1 MPVTHVWT
9 PVPRSHWWKV
19 TRRWFLA
26 LTLIGALAG
35 CSLGASPTAS
45 PTTRA
50 STPAGQT
57 PTPRLPQGLATPTG
71 SERKVDSALL
81 DVLQTLQTQ
90 GRPAAEQQARDI
102 GLLSTNN
109 EVRLTLILANGDTKP
124 VADKVR
130 AMGGRVA
137 NSAGNMLDI
146 VVPLDTIFTYA
157 GSSGTN
163 FLQDLAAF
171 TAVTEVRVTPRPDT
185 EGLAFPPGT
194 TLDQVRTQLG
204 AIVSEGVAVSGADK
218 WQAAGITG
226 KGVKVG
232 IIDLGFAG
240 YEALLGNGLPSRVTA
255 KAFNASGTLYDNATE
270 IHGTAVAEIIHGMAP
285 DAELYLT
292 TIDTAADLMQAVR
305 WLVDEQ
311 RVQVISMSL
320 GWHLTRG
327 DGTGPYAEAVDYA
340 RSKGVLFVKS
350 AGNEAN
356 AHYTG
361 VYTDSDANGWDEFAP
376 GQETLRVQADS
387 STLTIDLTWDAWSGQ
402 PVNYD
407 LYVLRED
414 GTLVTSSRNDQGAG
428 KAPIEHI
435 HYPAKPGQIFL
446 IRIAEPGNAGRPVR
460 IDLFAKNSTLLDF
473 DTPASSISTPGDAK
487 GAFTV
492 GATQWKNDQLEPYSS
507 QGPTLDQRLKP
518 ELTGPTR
525 VSTVSYRKEG
535 STFAG
540 TSAAAPHVAG
550 AAALVFSATPN
561 ATADSVAQFL
571 ESRARDL
578 QAPGP
583 DNQTGYGRLQLGAP
597 PTTAPPGASPG
608 ASPGGTPGSA
618 PAPSPP
624 TPASTAPTSN
634 GPAFTDRF
642 ASPSSGLPNGGESRY
657 EGGKYLLAPNA
668 PNRAVWATYG
678 ATYTDFT
685 LEVTVQLDGPGGT
698 AGLVF
703 WQTASDDYFVFNVT
717 GDGYFQVARFERG
730 RWSSYL
736 PWAKSDTL
744 VGGGPIRLTVETRG
758 ATITVSANGKP
769 LGTTQARTPGS
780 GRVGLL
786 AATFTQPGL
795 VARFSELR
803 VTPAR

>member
-1 MPVTHVWT
+1 MTLARAAT
-9 PVPRSHWWKV
+9 PSPTNRGRTVA
-19 TRRWFLA
+19 TRWRLA
-26 LTLIGALAG
+26 LIFTIALAG

-45 PTTRA
+45 PTA
-50 STPAGQT
+50 GSAPAAKQT
-57 PTPRLPQGLATPTG
+57 PTPSLQGLATPTG

-81 DVLQTLQTQ
+81 DLLQTLRTQ

-109 EVRLTLILANGDTKP
+109 EVRLTLLLANGDTKP

-137 NSAGNMLDI
+137 NSAGNMIDI
-146 VVPLDTIFTYA
+146 LIPLDTIFTYA
-157 GSSGTN
+157 GNAGSN

-171 TAVTEVRVTPRPDT
+171 TTVKEVRVTPRPNT
-185 EGLAFPPGT
+185 EDLTMPPGT
-194 TLDQVRTQLG
+194 TRAQFQAQLA
-204 AIVSEGVAVSGADK
+204 AIVSEGVAVSGADR

-226 KGVKVG
+226 KGVKIG
-232 IIDLGFAG
+232 IIDQGFAG

-270 IHGTAVAEIIHGMAP
+270 IHGTAVAEIVHGMAP

-292 TIDTAADLMQAVR
+292 TIDTAADLMLAVR

-311 RVQVISMSL
+311 GVKVISMSL
-320 GWHLTRG
+320 GWHQTRG
-327 DGTGPYAEAVDYA
+327 DGSGPYAEAVDYA

-350 AGNEAN
+350 AGNEAS
-356 AHYTG
+356 AHYMG
-361 VYTDSDANGWDEFAP
+361 VYADGDANGWDDFAP
-376 GQETLRVQADS
+376 GQETLRVQANT
-387 STLTIDLTWDAWSGQ
+387 STLSLDLTWDAWSGQ

-428 KAPIEHI
+428 KEPVEHI

-446 IRIAEPGNAGRPVR
+446 IRIAEVGNAGRPVR
-460 IDLFAKNSTLLDF
+460 LDLFAKNSTILDF
-473 DTPASSISTPGDAK
+473 DSPAGSISTPGDAK

-518 ELTGPTR
+518 ELAGPTR
-525 VSTVSYRKEG
+525 VSTVSYSKQG
-535 STFAG
+535 TTFSG
-540 TSAAAPHVAG
+540 TSASAPHVAG
-550 AAALVFSATPN
+550 AAALVFSGIPN
-561 ATADSVAQFL
+561 ATADSVVQFL

-583 DNQTGYGRLQLGAP
+583 DNQTGYGRLQLGPP
-597 PTTAPPGASPG
+597 PTTPAPAASP
-608 ASPGGTPGSA
+608 ATNPSGTPGSA
-618 PAPSPP
+618 PAPNPP
-624 TPASTAPTSN
+624 TPAGTARAGN
-634 GPAFTDRF
+634 GPAFTDQF
-642 ASPSSGLPNGGESRY
+642 TSATSGLPTGAESRY
-657 EGGKYLLAPNA
+657 DAGKYLLAPNA

-678 ATYTDFT
+678 ATYTDLT
-685 LEVTVQLDGPGGT
+685 VEVTVQLDGA
-698 AGLVF
+698 AGAAGILF

-717 GDGYFQVARFERG
+717 GDGYFQVARFEQG

-736 PWAKSDTL
+736 PWTKSEAIV
-744 VGGGPIRLTVETRG
+744 VGGPNRLTVETRG

-769 LGTTQARTPGS
+769 LGTTQTPTPGS
-780 GRVGLL
+780 GRVGLI
-786 AATFTQPGL
+786 AATFSQPGL